1 MFEWDEEK
9 SPRNLAQR
17 GFDFEFVC
25 RIFEGDIIE
34 QEDTRR
40 DYGERRRVALGEVE
54 GNVFAVVYTWREGRY
69 RIISARLANRRERN
83 VYRRALG
90 QRDREKKGQG

>member
-9 SPRNLAQR
+9 SPRNLAER
-17 GFDFEFVC
+17 GFEFAC

-40 DYGERRRVALGEVE
+40 DYGERRVIALGEVE
-54 GNVFAVVYTWREGRY
+54 GDVFAVVYTWREGRR
-69 RIISARLANRRERN
+69 RIISGRLANRNERN
-83 VYRRALG
+83 VYRRALS
-90 QRDREKKGQG
+90 QRDIEKEG

>member
-9 SPRNLAQR
+9 SLRNLAER
-17 GFDFEFVC
+17 GFDFEFAC

-40 DYGERRRVALGEVE
+40 DYGERRVIALGEVE
-54 GNVFAVVYTWREGRY
+54 GDVFAVVYTWREGRR
-69 RIISARLANRRERN
+69 RIISGRLANRNERN
-83 VYRRALG
+83 VYRRTLS
-90 QRDREKKGQG
+90 QRDIEKEG